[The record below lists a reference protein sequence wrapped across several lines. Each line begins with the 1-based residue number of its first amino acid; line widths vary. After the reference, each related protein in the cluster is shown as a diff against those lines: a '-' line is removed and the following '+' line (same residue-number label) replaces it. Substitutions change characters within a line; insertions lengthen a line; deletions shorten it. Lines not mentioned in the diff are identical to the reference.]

1 MGKEMLNDNEL
12 LGIVGGKKA
21 GSKKAAKASVMRKK
35 EFEAAWNNLKM
46 DEQGYSG
53 MKLAEL
59 YDEWEMS
66 DFKTDAA
73 SFISA
78 NA

>member
-1 MGKEMLNDNEL
+1 MGKEMLNEEEL
-12 LGIVGGKKA
+12 LGVVGGRKA
-21 GSKKAAKASVMRKK
+21 NSKKAAKAGILRKK
-35 EFEAAWNNLKM
+35 EFEQAWNNLKM

-66 DFKTDAA
+66 EFKTDAA

-78 NA
+78 NV